1 MYGTQRIAARLPP
14 AGPGATTSRRG
25 MKWLSLAMAVVWPL
39 DLFSDSALLRA
50 NHIGGLRD
58 PSTDSTLRTRARQ
71 CNSRGVNLIRTQRSG
86 ARLAKTQVAD
96 QIATIGSA
104 CTAEPVDLTL
114 APLPQANSGIRIH
127 SMRRMTIVAIATM
140 LTTASAFGQNAG
152 TAGPGSA
159 PLTAKPL
166 TAPPTGA
173 TNPALHTAA
182 VKPAAASTPE
192 SRSAAALALSH
203 EPTFDEGTA
212 QRIRDAAL
220 SYSDLA
226 VRGGWP
232 AIPSDA
238 KFAIGVPGPHDDL
251 LRQRLLISGD
261 LAVDKASGAF
271 DEVVA
276 EAVMRFQARHG
287 LAPTGTVT
295 PRTLA
300 ALNVPVQKRIKQLE
314 ASLERLENMNFGFG
328 QRYVVV
334 NLPATFAEAVEN
346 DHVVRRYRVI
356 VGKTE
361 KPSPTLTA
369 EITGVIL
376 NPTWTVPSSISKTE
390 ISAHMRK
397 DPGYLARMHM
407 EVLDAHDVPIDP
419 RSVDWSGARTPNF
432 TVRQQSGTFNA
443 LGAVK
448 IDMPNPYSV
457 YSTTP
462 TSETCSAT
470 ITASTRTAA
479 RGSTMCA
486 ILPPGC
492 CRKRCRNGIG
502 LPSTRPSPPA
512 STRTSCCRRRFRWP
526 GSTSRGG

>member
-1 MYGTQRIAARLPP
+1 
-14 AGPGATTSRRG
+14 
-25 MKWLSLAMAVVWPL
+25 
-39 DLFSDSALLRA
+39 
-50 NHIGGLRD
+50 
-58 PSTDSTLRTRARQ
+58 
-71 CNSRGVNLIRTQRSG
+71 
-86 ARLAKTQVAD
+86 
-96 QIATIGSA
+96 
-104 CTAEPVDLTL
+104 
-114 APLPQANSGIRIH
+114 
-127 SMRRMTIVAIATM
+127 MRRMTIIAIATM
-140 LTTASAFGQNAG
+140 LASASAFGQNAG
-152 TAGPGSA
+152 TAGPGAA
-159 PLTAKPL
+159 PLAAKPV

-173 TNPALHTAA
+173 TNPALHAAA

-232 AIPSDA
+232 AIPTDA

-261 LAVDKASGAF
+261 LAADKASGAF

-276 EAVMRFQARHG
+276 EAVMRFQSRHG
-287 LAPTGTVT
+287 LAPTGTMT

-300 ALNVPVQKRIKQLE
+300 ALNVPVQKRIRQLE

-334 NLPATFAEAVEN
+334 NLPAAFAEAVEN
-346 DHVVRRYRVI
+346 DHAVRRYRVI

-369 EITGVIL
+369 EITSVIL

-407 EVLDAHDVPIDP
+407 DVLDAHDVPVDP
-419 RSVDWSGARTPNF
+419 RSVDWSGTRTPNF
-432 TVRQQSGTFNA
+432 TVRQQSGTSNA

-457 YSTTP
+457 YMHDTNQRNLFSDDYRFD
-462 TSETCSAT
+462 SHGCSRVDNVRDLAAWLLQEEMPKWNRAAIDAAIAT
-470 ITASTRTAA
+470 GQHQDIALPKKVPVAWIYLTAWMTRNQIVQFRNDIYDQDEQLLEATAEEA
-479 RGSTMCA
+479 A
-486 ILPPGC
+486 
-492 CRKRCRNGIG
+492 
-502 LPSTRPSPPA
+502 
-512 STRTSCCRRRFRWP
+512 FF
-526 GSTSRGG
+526 SRAGNHPLTAHLAQ

>member
-1 MYGTQRIAARLPP
+1 
-14 AGPGATTSRRG
+14 
-25 MKWLSLAMAVVWPL
+25 
-39 DLFSDSALLRA
+39 
-50 NHIGGLRD
+50 
-58 PSTDSTLRTRARQ
+58 
-71 CNSRGVNLIRTQRSG
+71 
-86 ARLAKTQVAD
+86 
-96 QIATIGSA
+96 
-104 CTAEPVDLTL
+104 
-114 APLPQANSGIRIH
+114 
-127 SMRRMTIVAIATM
+127 MRRMTIVAIAMM
-140 LTTASAFGQNAG
+140 LASASAFGQS
-152 TAGPGSA
+152 TGPAAA
-159 PLTAKPL
+159 PLTAKPV

-173 TNPALHTAA
+173 TNPAPHAA
-182 VKPAAASTPE
+182 PVKAAAASTPE

-212 QRIRDAAL
+212 QRIKDAAL

-232 AIPSDA
+232 VIPADA

-251 LRQRLLISGD
+251 LRRRLLISGD
-261 LAVDKASGAF
+261 LAADKAAGAF

-276 EAVMRFQARHG
+276 ESVMRFQARHG
-287 LAPTGTVT
+287 LAPTGIMT

-300 ALNVPVQKRIKQLE
+300 ALNVPVQKRIRQLE

-334 NLPATFAEAVEN
+334 NLPAAFAEAVEN

-369 EITGVIL
+369 EITSVIL

-407 EVLDAHDVPIDP
+407 DVLDAHDVAIDP

-432 TVRQQSGTFNA
+432 TVRQQSGTWNA

-457 YSTTP
+457 YMHDTNQRNLF
-462 TSETCSAT
+462 SEDYRFDSHGCSRVDNVRDLAAWLLQEEMPKWNRAAIDAAIAT
-470 ITASTRTAA
+470 GQHQDIALPKKVPVAWIYLTAWMTRDQIVQFRNDIYDQDEQLLEATAEEA
-479 RGSTMCA
+479 AFFSQAGNHPLTA
-486 ILPPGC
+486 HL
-492 CRKRCRNGIG
+492 
-502 LPSTRPSPPA
+502 A
-512 STRTSCCRRRFRWP
+512 Q
-526 GSTSRGG
+526 